1 MEPIS
6 LIVAAIV
13 AAVAAKAGD
22 RATDAVVEGGEGALR
37 RIVSRVRERFSETAD
52 EDATKALEL
61 VEQVPDSKRLIEQLA
76 VAVDRHVTDEPAFA
90 GAPEG
95 FGRAGAGR
103 WSATSGRSH
112 RTRSAIRWYRSP
124 ECTQARS
131 PSRTPRHRPASPR
144 TDGRVLLG
152 DGAWRSEVGFGKPER
167 SDQPRHGFD
176 DQDRL
181 QRSVAPCAVA
191 TGGRTGRAQRE
202 LARAPGTCALRR
214 DPLRRA
220 RRAAGGARVVGATR
234 RAVWSVR
241 HRRAG
246 R

>member
-90 GAPEG
+90 GVLKGLAE
-95 FGRAGAGR
+95 
-103 WSATSGRSH
+103 
-112 RTRSAIRWYRSP
+112 
-124 ECTQARS
+124 QA
-131 PSRTPRHRPASPR
+131 
-144 TDGRVLLG
+144 
-152 DGAWRSEVGFGKPER
+152 
-167 SDQPRHGFD
+167 
-176 DQDRL
+176 
-181 QRSVAPCAVA
+181 
-191 TGGRTGRAQRE
+191 
-202 LARAPGTCALRR
+202 
-214 DPLRRA
+214 
-220 RRAAGGARVVGATR
+220 RAAGVDVGAITQN
-234 RAVWSVR
+234 ALGDQVVQI
-241 HRRAG
+241 AG
-246 R
+246 VHSSTITVTHAAPSPGKPSN